1 MTQII
6 TEVVLDLGHID
17 KKEKRVFA
25 KGLYEKFLRTNKNPN
40 PSIHAGLE
48 ATITFIS
55 SFLDMVKCWASW
67 SWTNVTLFPR
77 ATS

>member
-25 KGLYEKFLRTNKNPN
+25 KGLYEDFLRTNKNPN
-40 PSIHAGLE
+40 TSIHAGLTADVGGNKVE
-48 ATITFIS
+48 INHLASLGIH
-55 SFLDMVKCWASW
+55 VKLNQDDPSG
-67 SWTNVTLFPR
+67 SGL
-77 ATS
+77 

>member
-25 KGLYEKFLRTNKNPN
+25 KGLYEDFLRTNKNPN
-40 PSIHAGLE
+40 PSIHARLTADVG
-48 ATITFIS
+48 AT
-55 SFLDMVKCWASW
+55 
-67 SWTNVTLFPR
+67 R
-77 ATS
+77 RR

>member
-25 KGLYEKFLRTNKNPN
+25 KGLDEDFLRTNKNPN
-40 PSIHAGLE
+40 TIHPCRFDSRCWGNKVEINHLASLG
-48 ATITFIS
+48 IH
-55 SFLDMVKCWASW
+55 VK
-67 SWTNVTLFPR
+67 
-77 ATS
+77 